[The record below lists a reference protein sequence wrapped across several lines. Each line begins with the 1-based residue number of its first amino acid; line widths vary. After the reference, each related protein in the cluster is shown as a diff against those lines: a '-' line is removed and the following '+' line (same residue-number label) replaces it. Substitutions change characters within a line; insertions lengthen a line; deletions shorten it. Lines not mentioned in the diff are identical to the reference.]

1 MARGVTLAM
10 QIEYQK
16 CRAFHHSWDEFIP
29 GPGDARPAPYGR
41 GFSLRCDRCTAQ
53 RHDTFDAYGNL
64 SSRKYVY
71 PSGYEVAAD
80 EKPTIEQLRLS
91 IVRELKTEAA
101 ERVARKAPAH
111 RKKHRAPARHGHLT
125 AVS

>member
-1 MARGVTLAM
+1 MARGVALAM
-10 QIEYQK
+10 KLEYQK
-16 CRAFHHSWDEFIP
+16 CRTFHHQWDEFIP
-29 GPGDARPAPYGR
+29 RAGDRKPAPYGR
-41 GFSLRCDRCTAQ
+41 GFSLRCERCAAE

-64 SSRKYVY
+64 SARSYVY

-91 IVRELKTEAA
+91 IVKELKTEAA
-101 ERVARKAPAH
+101 DRAARAPSH
-111 RKKHRAPARHGHLT
+111 RKHHAAPTRRKHLE